1 MRFMAAALLSVA
13 LPLTP
18 ALAAEISYEG
28 AMALEKKLTTYL
40 PEKFVKQGLVKVRPA
55 TQDYEVIFDPTVFL
69 KDVDPADFTVTGLK
83 PFLSLV
89 RPLEDGLWRF
99 TQDEN
104 LDLKGS
110 FTAEKEKTDFTYRI
124 DRMRGEGII
133 DPDLLY
139 FKSFDMKADGLAF
152 STKSPKE
159 SIEGRF
165 ANLATTLDT
174 QRKGPDTVDMRSNS
188 VFGAFTE
195 TIVDEKNTRIG
206 ISADNL
212 TVDAA
217 VNGLHYKPLQDIVFF
232 VIDRIKQDKLTPDDE
247 KTLKDLV
254 RANLPMFGQLLETI
268 ELANLKVSTPEGEF
282 GAESARYNIAAD
294 GLRDGASFRIGFG
307 LDKPT
312 TPPNLVPLVFQ
323 QAIPETFDVEIGVK
337 DINVASGLTYF
348 IDNANFNADEPLTEA
363 QSTEMGKRF
372 LPNGE
377 LHVTYE
383 NVSARS
389 SIYDVSL
396 TGETT
401 LYPDIQNKQKSDVTI
416 VARDFDKTVA
426 YLQDNAK
433 AVPQY
438 GQAAFVLLMV
448 KGFAETTPD
457 GTHRWRLEVDENNKM
472 KINGREMAIP
482 Q

>member
-1 MRFMAAALLSVA
+1 MRFMAVALLSVA
-13 LPLTP
+13 VPLSS
-18 ALAAEISYEG
+18 AIAADITYEG
-28 AMALEKKLTTYL
+28 ATALEKKLTTYL
-40 PEKFVKQGLVKVRPA
+40 PEKFVKDGLVKVRPG
-55 TQDYEVIFDPTVFL
+55 TEDYEVIFDPTVFL
-69 KDVDPADFTVTGLK
+69 KDVNPADVTITGLK

-99 TQDEN
+99 VQDEN

-110 FTAEKEKTDFTYRI
+110 FTVEKEKTDFTYRI
-124 DRMRGEGII
+124 DKMHSEGVI

-139 FKSFDMKADGLAF
+139 FKSLDMKADGIAF
-152 STKSPKE
+152 ATKTPKE
-159 SIEGRF
+159 AVDAHF
-165 ANLATTLDT
+165 ANLTATLNAE
-174 QRKGPDTVDMRSNS
+174 RKGPDAVDMRSNAA
-188 VFGAFTE
+188 FGAFTE
-195 TIVDEKNTRIG
+195 TVTDEKNTRVEIG
-206 ISADNL
+206 ADNL

-217 VNGLHYKPLQDIVFF
+217 VNGLHYKPLQEIVFF
-232 VIDRIKQDKLTPDDE
+232 IIERAKQEKLTPDDE
-247 KTLKDLV
+247 KKLKDLV
-254 RANLPMFGQLLETI
+254 RANLPMFDQLLETI

-307 LDKPT
+307 FDKPT
-312 TPPNLVPLVFQ
+312 TPPNLVPLVYQ
-323 QAIPETFDVEIGVK
+323 QAIPESVDIEIGVK

-348 IDNANFNADEPLTEA
+348 LDNADFNAEQPLNDV
-363 QSTEMGKRF
+363 QSAEMGKRF

-389 SIYDVSL
+389 SIYNVSL

-448 KGFAETTPD
+448 KGFAEATPD
-457 GTHRWRLEVDENNKM
+457 GAMRWRLEIDENNKM